1 MFSILFAVGALYAGL
16 SASKTAAQSV
26 ASAIPFGLWLKD
38 KKHVRNMRLGIN
50 TEYAAFKEKKK
61 LDPDG
66 FTIFRFPKNCLPPSM
81 KNIES
86 RIWIL
91 TMEESQLL
99 LMMIARKMAMSNEGE
114 FSRRLHR
121 LVERYGM
128 TYDEL
133 LASTEE
139 LLPELDIGKLTWLS
153 DNRLHTPDI
162 ATPLLA
168 TLQKN
173 QNENG

>member
-1 MFSILFAVGALYAGL
+1 MFSLLLVAGAVYAGL
-16 SASKTAAQSV
+16 SSSKTAVQAV
-26 ASAIPFGLWLKD
+26 GSAIPFGLWLQD

-50 TEYAAFKEKKK
+50 TEYAAHRQKKK

-66 FTIFRFPKNCLPPSM
+66 FTIFRFPKDSLPLSM

-86 RIWIL
+86 RTWIL
-91 TMEESQLL
+91 TMEEGQLL
-99 LMMIARKMAMSNEGE
+99 LMMIARKMAVSNEGE
-114 FSRRLHR
+114 FSRRLQR

-139 LLPELDIGKLTWLS
+139 LLPELDIGKLAWLS
-153 DNRLHTPDI
+153 DNRLHTPDV
-162 ATPLLA
+162 AVPLLK
-168 TLQKN
+168 TFQKN
-173 QNENG
+173 QSQNG